1 MWGNIRPF
9 LVTKEGNKY
18 LAVLHTRNKMVNA
31 FASTEWVAGSHGAV
45 LSRSVTSCAG
55 MTAYLVLLA
64 QTRVGLLSGGRGK
77 SFHQLTQQEQDAQ
90 KEEAFARV
98 GAATIMGCLKYG
110 ACFSGL
116 DAQDNPVLILRLKD
130 EDLLEAPD
138 DSAFLQS
145 LRLSCSRVN
154 GVHPPLALG

>member
-1 MWGNIRPF
+1 
-9 LVTKEGNKY
+9 
-18 LAVLHTRNKMVNA
+18 MV
-31 FASTEWVAGSHGAV
+31 
-45 LSRSVTSCAG
+45 
-55 MTAYLVLLA
+55 
-64 QTRVGLLSGGRGK
+64 
-77 SFHQLTQQEQDAQ
+77 
-90 KEEAFARV
+90 
-98 GAATIMGCLKYG
+98 CLKYG

-154 GVHPPLALG
+154 GVHPPLALVAAFITDDDRRIIPFGQNAPS